1 LVVFRYCFTILVVAF
16 LHVAA
21 LEAAGKCKNVFVL
34 HSYHQEYPWTK
45 KQHEGF
51 VSIVNA
57 SQISSLHVATEYLD
71 TKVNS
76 FNETY
81 REFFLEYL
89 KQKYANFHPGV
100 IYVTD
105 DNALRF
111 VMRYRD
117 TLFPKADVVFS
128 GINDIETAESLDT
141 ENYTGVI
148 EKKSVIPNLEL
159 LRIFNSRLE
168 EVVFIGDASNTY
180 EAIETELK
188 KTFETYSAIR
198 PRFIKAEKI
207 ETVLEALQAL
217 PPSYAVLT
225 TIGHFRNAHDESM
238 MLDQSIR
245 MLAEAGKHKIFTM
258 EDAYMFPGVIGGY
271 VTSAKKQGEYAG
283 RMVKAFFEGTAVSE
297 IPVVRISPNEYIFD
311 HQELKRARLFLPA
324 EIRHSAD
331 IVNEDVGFYEAN
343 RNLILNTFAL
353 LAFFTL
359 IALLYIVMMTR
370 RQKLIVEAHTEALEQ
385 KAKDLEDAKSSL
397 THAQKIAHLGN
408 WEWDLRE
415 GYVKLSD
422 EAYTILE
429 LPQNQ
434 KRLSFKRLLGMVH
447 PDDREKVSET
457 FGLVVRRQHT
467 LDSDF
472 KIITPKENE
481 KILHVCAQRYVGNTE
496 SPSCLIGTVQD
507 ITEQKEAEQRL
518 EHLANYDLLTNLP
531 NRNLFMQHLQ
541 LAMNR
546 AKRNQTQL
554 AMLFMDLDNFKV
566 INDTM
571 GHDIGDLLLVNVA
584 DRLLKQMRESDIVVR
599 MGGDEFIILLETI
612 KDPLEVAVICEKII
626 ELFSEPFVLQGHELF
641 VTTSIGVSVYP
652 DDGSDAQTLIKH
664 ADTAMYHSKEQ
675 GKNSFRFFTKEMNE
689 RALSRLIIENN
700 LRQAIEKEEFEL
712 FYQPQ
717 VDLDGGALKGAEA
730 LLRWKLQ
737 GVGYVAPGDF
747 ITVAEETNL
756 IIPIGEWILETV
768 FAQLARWH
776 AAGLEAVRIAVNVSS
791 RQLVRGDLHYTIAR
805 LSERYGVDTRWIAIE
820 LTEGTLMDISETVLD
835 QLNRLRNMGIEIAI
849 DDFGTGYSSLS
860 YLKKLPVN
868 KLKIDRSF
876 VMDLEEDAD
885 DRTLTRTIITMAG
898 SLNLE
903 VVAEGVETDYQ
914 RAFLLDEGCEYAQ
927 GYFFAKPVPVENF
940 EAYLRDRKP
949 LKGKSDRA

>member
-1 LVVFRYCFTILVVAF
+1 MAFFRYCGALLFFILLNVTV
-16 LHVAA
+16 
-21 LEAAGKCKNVFVL
+21 LEAAGNCKNVFVL

-51 VSIVNA
+51 VSVVNV
-57 SQISSLHVATEYLD
+57 SQIFNLHVATEYLN
-71 TKVNS
+71 TKVNA
-76 FNETY
+76 FDEAY
-81 REFFLEYL
+81 REFFLDYL
-89 KQKYANFHPGV
+89 QKKYAEFHPSL

-111 VMRYRD
+111 VMQYRSQF
-117 TLFPKADVVFS
+117 FPEAKVVFS
-128 GINDIETAESLDT
+128 GVNDVATAESLAAAD
-141 ENYTGVI
+141 YTGVI

-159 LRIFNSRLE
+159 LKIFNSRLE
-168 EVVFIGDASNTY
+168 EVVFVGDASNTY
-180 EAIETELK
+180 EAIETELR
-188 KTFETYSAIR
+188 KTFETYHGIT
-198 PRFIKAEKI
+198 PRFVKAEKI
-207 ETVLEALQAL
+207 DDVVKQLKAL
-217 PPSYAVLT
+217 PASYVILT
-225 TIGHFRNAHDESM
+225 TIGHFRSSHDESM

-245 MLAEAGKHKIFTM
+245 MLAGAGEHKIFTM
-258 EDAYMFPGVIGGY
+258 EDAYMLPGVIGGY
-271 VTSAKKQGEYAG
+271 VTSARKQGEYAG
-283 RMVKAFFEGTAVSE
+283 RMVKAFFEGVAVAD
-297 IPVVRISPNEYIFD
+297 IPVVKVSPNEYVFD
-311 HQELKRARLFLPA
+311 RQELKRARLFLPA
-324 EIRHSAD
+324 EIQHNAE
-331 IVNEDVGFYEAN
+331 IVNEDIGFYEAN
-343 RNLILNTFAL
+343 RNLILNTIAL
-353 LAFFTL
+353 LTFLTL
-359 IALLYIVMMTR
+359 LALLYIVMMTR
-370 RQKLIVEAHTEALEQ
+370 RQKLIVEAHTEELEQ

-422 EAYTILE
+422 EAYTILD
-429 LPQNQ
+429 LPQNSRQ
-434 KRLSFKRLLGMVH
+434 LSFKRLLGMVH

-467 LDSDF
+467 LDTDF
-472 KIITPKENE
+472 TILTPKENE
-481 KILHVCAQRYVGNTE
+481 KIIHVCAQRYTGSAE
-496 SPSCLIGTVQD
+496 SPSCLIGTIQD
-507 ITEQKEAEQRL
+507 ITEQKQAEQRL

-541 LAMNR
+541 QAMLR
-546 AKRNQTQL
+546 VKRNQSQL

-571 GHDIGDLLLVNVA
+571 GHDIGDLLLVNVS
-584 DRLLKQMRESDIVVR
+584 DRLVKQMRESDIVVR
-599 MGGDEFIILLETI
+599 MGGDEFIILLEGI

-626 ELFSEPFVLQGHELF
+626 ELFNEPFVLQGHELF
-641 VTTSIGVSVYP
+641 VTTSIGVSVCP

-675 GKNSFRFFTKEMNE
+675 GKNSFRFFTQEMNE

-717 VDLDGGALKGAEA
+717 VDLASGNIMGAEV

-737 GVGYVAPGDF
+737 GIGYVAPSDF

-756 IIPIGEWILETV
+756 IIPVGEWVLETV
-768 FAQLARWH
+768 FAHMARWKKE
-776 AAGLEAVRIAVNVSS
+776 GCEAVRIAVNVSS
-791 RQLVRGDLHYTIAR
+791 RQLVRGDLHHTISR
-805 LSERYGVDTRWIAIE
+805 LSERYGIEARWIVIE
-820 LTEGTLMDISETVLD
+820 LTEGTLMDISETVLE
-835 QLNRLRNMGIEIAI
+835 QLNQLRNMGIEIAI

-876 VMDLEEDAD
+876 VMDLEDDTD
-885 DRTLTRTIITMAG
+885 DRALTRTIITMAA

-903 VVAEGVETDYQ
+903 VVAEGVESEYQ
-914 RAFLLDEGCEYAQ
+914 REFLLEEGCEYAQ
-927 GYFFAKPVPVENF
+927 GYFFSKPVPVEEF
-940 EAYLRDRKP
+940 EALLDGGKP
-949 LKGKSDRA
+949 LPSGDR